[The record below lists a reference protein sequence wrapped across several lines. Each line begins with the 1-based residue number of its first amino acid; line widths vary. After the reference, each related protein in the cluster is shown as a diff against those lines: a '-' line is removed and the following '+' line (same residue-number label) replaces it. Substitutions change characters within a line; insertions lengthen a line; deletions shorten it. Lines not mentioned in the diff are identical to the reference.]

1 MPLPK
6 VDGRTDEQRA
16 KHNERMK
23 RYYANH
29 PEQRQIAI
37 NRIKERYATDPEF
50 RERVKT
56 QARERK
62 QRLKDTK
69 TDDSESTTPQEPDS
83 NSAPVANAY

>member
-29 PEQRQIAI
+29 PEQRQITI

-62 QRLKDTK
+62 AKLRTATQDL
-69 TDDSESTTPQEPDS
+69 SG
-83 NSAPVANAY
+83 SAVLSHEIPS